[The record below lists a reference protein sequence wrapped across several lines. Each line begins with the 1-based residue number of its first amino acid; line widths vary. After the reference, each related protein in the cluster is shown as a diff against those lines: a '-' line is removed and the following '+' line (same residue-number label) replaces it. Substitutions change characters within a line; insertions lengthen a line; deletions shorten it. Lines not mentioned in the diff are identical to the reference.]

1 MGVWGPT
8 APAWYFL
15 LLPRPPVFLARRG
28 GSALFFLRRWAAVK
42 VSEGAPQGFA
52 LTDDRGAVSFR
63 RVPLRAKKAV
73 ALSSIKSA
81 PWMGAELRACAAQG
95 WRSGGRRVT
104 DARRFNN
111 IIYHYIT

>member
-1 MGVWGPT
+1 MGAWGPT

-28 GSALFFLRRWAAVK
+28 GSAPFFLRRWAAVK

-52 LTDDRGAVSFR
+52 LTGDRGAVSFR

-73 ALSSIKSA
+73 ALSSILIG
-81 PWMGAELRACAAQG
+81 PLD
-95 WRSGGRRVT
+95 GGRTPRLRGAGVAVGGR
-104 DARRFNN
+104 AR
-111 IIYHYIT
+111 HGCAQV